1 MRTARDILADHQLLT
16 PEALTSEQLIRRVS
30 ALAEFA
36 ASYDASY
43 QLLSGRLQ
51 RQARK
56 LKAAEDTAGD
66 LATAARQLRDVM
78 RHHAAAVGALVAWH
92 GARGTPKEQA
102 AADMLLAALA
112 AFREPA
118 PGLD

>member
-1 MRTARDILADHQLLT
+1 MRTARDILSDHQLLT
-16 PEALTSEQLIRRVS
+16 PEALTAEQLVRRVS

-56 LKAAEDTAGD
+56 LKAAEDTAAD
-66 LATAARQLRDVM
+66 LAIAAGQLRDVM
-78 RHHAAAVGALVAWH
+78 RHHAAAG
-92 GARGTPKEQA
+92 GTPKEQA

-118 PGLD
+118 PGLN

>member
-1 MRTARDILADHQLLT
+1 MRTARDILSDHQLLT
-16 PEALTSEQLIRRVS
+16 PEALTAEQLVRRVS

-56 LKAAEDTAGD
+56 LKAAEDTAAD
-66 LATAARQLRDVM
+66 LVIAAGQLRDVM

-118 PGLD
+118 PELD